1 MLADASKSMTVK
13 EWQKKVGAR
22 GDERDVGWMTAKD
35 WIQKGVV
42 RAGGRPFPRL
52 TDKAYL
58 LVPAGAT
65 GPAFLMLNNF
75 RVIMKYNPA
84 EAYALAIGHL
94 ADRMRGDTGFLTP
107 WPRQERVLSS
117 AERYELQAHLARRGF
132 DIGGEPD
139 GRMGTKS
146 RNAIKSFQASL
157 GAVPDGFATADL
169 LERLRQ
175 P

>member
-1 MLADASKSMTVK
+1 VALPAGFDFMLADSSKPMTMK
-13 EWQKKVGAR
+13 EWA
-22 GDERDVGWMTAKD
+22 A
-35 WIQKGVV
+35 KGVV
-42 RAGGRPFPRL
+42 RVGGKPFPRPA
-52 TDKAYL
+52 DKAYL

-94 ADRMRGDTGFLTP
+94 ADRLRGDMPFVTP
-107 WPRQERVLSS
+107 WPRQERVLTS
-117 AERYELQAHLARRGF
+117 AERYELQAHLVRRGF
-132 DIGGEPD
+132 DIGGEPN
-139 GRMGTKS
+139 GRINAKS
-146 RNAIKSFQASL
+146 RNAIKGFQASQ
-157 GAVPDGFATADL
+157 GAIPDGFATADL